1 MKKIL
6 MVAKVNQA
14 KYHNYIVAAKN
25 RGSQLDVALYQDIS
39 AVFSSNTLDVRW
51 QNQSIE
57 DYDLVFIVSPVKKT
71 ELQYLISKFCKEAGT
86 PIVDPVLSLDK
97 FFFERGKAFD
107 YAVLQQHSL
116 PIIPSW
122 FVNASGLSKIKSE
135 IDFPIVAKV
144 TTASQGKGVHLCHD
158 YQELEEVLL
167 SHNDELM
174 LQKFIKNDRDLR
186 LQVIGEEVVG
196 SIKRR
201 SLNKDEFRNN
211 TSLGGEA
218 TKYTPSQEQQQL
230 AIEATQALGYS
241 IAGVDLIQDQ
251 DEGEWKI
258 VEVNRAP
265 QFENLM
271 KLNEIDMYQKI
282 VDYLITHAK

>member
-6 MVAKVNQA
+6 MVAKVNQPQ
-14 KYHNYIVAAKN
+14 YQNYVDAAQT

-39 AVFSSNTLDVRW
+39 ARFNSNGLNIRW
-51 QNQSIE
+51 RNQNIGK
-57 DYDLVFIVSPVKKT
+57 YDLVFIVSPVKKT
-71 ELQYLISKFCKEAGT
+71 ELQYLISRFCKSAQI
-86 PIVDPVLSLDK
+86 PIIDPVLSLDK

-122 FVNASGLSKIKSE
+122 FVNATSLSEIKSE
-135 IDFPIVAKV
+135 IDFPIVAKI
-144 TTASQGKGVHLCHD
+144 TTASQGKGVHLCQN
-158 YQELEEVLL
+158 YQELETVLL
-167 SHNDELM
+167 NHNDDMM
-174 LQKFIKNDRDLR
+174 LQKFIKNDGDLR

-218 TKYTPSQEQQQL
+218 TKYLPNKEQRGL
-230 AIEATQALGYS
+230 AIKAAKALGYS
-241 IAGVDLIQDQ
+241 IAGIDLIKDQ
-251 DEGEWKI
+251 DDGVWKI

-265 QFENLM
+265 QFQNLM
-271 KLNEIDMYQKI
+271 QLNQIDMYQKI
-282 VDYLITHAK
+282 VDYLISHAK

>member
-1 MKKIL
+1 
-6 MVAKVNQA
+6 MVAKVNKV
-14 KYHNYIVAAKN
+14 KYQHYVAAAKD
-25 RGSQLDVALYQDIS
+25 RGSQIDVALYQDIS
-39 AVFSSNTLDVRW
+39 AFFSSHRLYVKW
-51 QNQSIE
+51 QNQSIGE
-57 DYDLVFIVSPVKKT
+57 YDLVFIVSPVKKT
-71 ELQYLISKFCKEAGT
+71 ELQYLISQFCKTAGI
-86 PIVDPVLSLDK
+86 PIIDPVLSLDR

-107 YAVLQQHSL
+107 YAILQQHSL

-122 FVNASGLSKIKSE
+122 FINASGLGEIGSE

-144 TTASQGKGVHLCHD
+144 TTSSQGKEVYLCQN
-158 YQELEEVLL
+158 YQELKEVLL
-167 SHNDELM
+167 NHNDMMM
-174 LQKFIKNDRDLR
+174 LQKFIKNDGDLR
-186 LQVIGEEVVG
+186 LQVIGNKVVG

-218 TKYTPSQEQQQL
+218 SKYIPNKEQQQL
-230 AIEATQALGYS
+230 AIKATQALGYS

-251 DEGEWKI
+251 DDGFWKI

-271 KLNEIDMYQKI
+271 KLNNINMYQEI
-282 VDYLITHAK
+282 ADYLIDHAK

>member
-1 MKKIL
+1 
-6 MVAKVNQA
+6 MVAKVNQPQ
-14 KYHNYIVAAKN
+14 YQNYVDAAQT

-39 AVFSSNTLDVRW
+39 ARFNSNGLNIRW
-51 QNQSIE
+51 RNQNIGK
-57 DYDLVFIVSPVKKT
+57 YDLVFIVSPVKKT
-71 ELQYLISKFCKEAGT
+71 ELQYLISRFCKSAQI
-86 PIVDPVLSLDK
+86 PIIDPVLSLDK

-122 FVNASGLSKIKSE
+122 FVNATSLSEIKSE
-135 IDFPIVAKV
+135 IDFPIVAKI
-144 TTASQGKGVHLCHD
+144 TTASQGKGVHLCQN
-158 YQELEEVLL
+158 YQELETVLL
-167 SHNDELM
+167 NHNDDMM
-174 LQKFIKNDRDLR
+174 LQKFIKNDGDLR

-218 TKYTPSQEQQQL
+218 TKYLPNKEQRGL
-230 AIEATQALGYS
+230 AIKAAKALGYS
-241 IAGVDLIQDQ
+241 IAGIDLIKDQ
-251 DEGEWKI
+251 DDGVWKI

-265 QFENLM
+265 QFQNLM
-271 KLNEIDMYQKI
+271 QLNQIDMYQKI
-282 VDYLITHAK
+282 VDYLISHAK